1 MTDTD
6 RDRALAR
13 RGRIVALVIAGAGLA
28 AILAPYIVTVAGLAP
43 RFEFLIY
50 LAAMAAFLWAIVVT
64 WQIRRARQ
72 DRSRQDQSGRDDR

>member
-1 MTDTD
+1 MTDAD

-13 RGRIVALVIAGAGLA
+13 RGRMVALVIAGAGLA
-28 AILAPYIVTVAGLAP
+28 AILTPYIVSLTGLAP

-72 DRSRQDQSGRDDR
+72 GETRQDRAGRDDR

>member
-1 MTDTD
+1 MTDAD

-13 RGRIVALVIAGAGLA
+13 RGRMVALVIAGAGLA
-28 AILAPYIVTVAGLAP
+28 AILAPYIVSVTGLAP

-72 DRSRQDQSGRDDR
+72 GETRQDRAGRDDR